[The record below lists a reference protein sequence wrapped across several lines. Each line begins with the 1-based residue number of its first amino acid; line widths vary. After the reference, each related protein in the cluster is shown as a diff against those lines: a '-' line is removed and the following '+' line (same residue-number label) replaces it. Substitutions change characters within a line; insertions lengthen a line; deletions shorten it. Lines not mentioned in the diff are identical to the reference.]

1 MTMAWA
7 TRSWFACICIG
18 HIRTLDMESERPL
31 PDQALPG
38 DGHTAASHFDGND
51 MAKAVH
57 MGSQSMA
64 AGFPFVAVAA
74 RIRAQASYA
83 GLVVLILAGCGMALL
98 LIHES
103 QLWRSTITEES
114 R

>member
-1 MTMAWA
+1 
-7 TRSWFACICIG
+7 
-18 HIRTLDMESERPL
+18 
-31 PDQALPG
+31 
-38 DGHTAASHFDGND
+38 

-103 QLWRSTITEES
+103 QLWRSTITDES

>member
-1 MTMAWA
+1 
-7 TRSWFACICIG
+7 
-18 HIRTLDMESERPL
+18 
-31 PDQALPG
+31 
-38 DGHTAASHFDGND
+38 
-51 MAKAVH
+51 

-103 QLWRSTITEES
+103 QLWRATITEES
-114 R
+114 RYDRPSLPSLMHEFQLPGQG

>member
-1 MTMAWA
+1 MP
-7 TRSWFACICIG
+7 SC
-18 HIRTLDMESERPL
+18 TLTL
-31 PDQALPG
+31 PMLEILHTSMQALSG
-38 DGHTAASHFDGND
+38 DADQFSGND

-83 GLVVLILAGCGMALL
+83 MTFVLL
-98 LIHES
+98 LAACALAVMLVRES
-103 QLWRSTITEES
+103 QLWRSAITEES
-114 R
+114 RC